1 MYVIVEEWL
10 GREFVTLAAEGRS
23 DLGAAAQAEELLARF
38 DGRLR
43 SLGLSLDNTVRT
55 RLWGRDRESRDLG
68 SRERVRLL
76 AGAAR
81 SVSSSY
87 ISREHFDSEARVALD
102 LVAMR
107 PPSSRETK
115 RLVEY
120 DPPIVPL
127 RYLVYDTVVF
137 LSGVTSELPT
147 LEAQLADVLPR
158 IGGSL
163 ADAGVSWKE
172 VVGVSSYLHTSQ
184 RLGDL
189 KKLLAFTVPIDVDQR
204 YGFADGYSTPGKLVE
219 IEVTAQLRG

>member
-1 MYVIVEEWL
+1 MHILIEEWL
-10 GREFVTLAAEGRS
+10 GREFVTLAAEGRANL
-23 DLGAAAQAEELLARF
+23 DAAGQTEELVARF
-38 DGRLR
+38 DGRLL

-76 AGAAR
+76 GGTAR

-87 ISREHFDSEARVALD
+87 ISPEHFDSEARVALD

-107 PPSSRETK
+107 PSAQAETK
-115 RLVEY
+115 KLVEY

-147 LEAQLADVLPR
+147 LQAQLADILPR

-163 ADAGVSWKE
+163 ADAGVSWNE

-189 KKLLAFTVPIDVDQR
+189 KRLLAATVPLTVDQR
-204 YGFADGYSTPGKLVE
+204 YGFADGYSSPGKLVE
-219 IEVTAQLRG
+219 IEVTARLSV

>member
-1 MYVIVEEWL
+1 MQIFIDEWL
-10 GREFVTLAAEGRS
+10 GREFVTLAAEGRP
-23 DLGAAAQAEELLARF
+23 DLDPAGQAEELLAGF

-43 SLGLSLDNTVRT
+43 NFGLSLDNTVRT
-55 RLWGRDRESRDLG
+55 RLWGSDRESRDLG

-76 AGAAR
+76 GGAAR

-87 ISREHFDSEARVALD
+87 IAPEHFDSEGRVALD

-107 PPSSRETK
+107 PIAAGETK
-115 RLVEY
+115 KLVEY

-137 LSGVTSELPT
+137 LSGVTSEVPT
-147 LEAQLADVLPR
+147 LEAQVADILPR

-163 ADAGVSWKE
+163 ADAGVSWDG

-184 RLGDL
+184 RLADL
-189 KKLLAFTVPIDVDQR
+189 KKLLASTVPPKVPQR
-204 YGFADGYSTPGKLVE
+204 YGFADGYSSLGKLVE
-219 IEVTAQLRG
+219 IEVTAQRLP